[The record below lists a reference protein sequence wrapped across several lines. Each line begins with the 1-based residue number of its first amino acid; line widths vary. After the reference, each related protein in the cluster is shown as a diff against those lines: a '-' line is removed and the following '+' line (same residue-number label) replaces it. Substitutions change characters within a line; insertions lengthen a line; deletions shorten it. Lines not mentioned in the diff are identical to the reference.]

1 MPDSSQDTRQEETIR
16 LVLTEGS
23 DSSSDV
29 DASLG
34 DLRHEAADLH
44 QRIADLESMLKDA
57 ATREADTARQLDVD
71 REHTAAI
78 GHQLNEARIE
88 AARLMIDEVT
98 QLRDEM
104 LAAATSE
111 ATALVDEGRSRLTA
125 LEAAG
130 AKRIA
135 DLDTKHDRLSQSL
148 DEMETIYAELQST
161 LQLVAETSVK
171 LLVETQES
179 LGTPPED
186 GSSQPPAEGS

>member
-1 MPDSSQDTRQEETIR
+1 MPDSPQETRQEETIR

-34 DLRHEAADLH
+34 DLRHEGSDLH
-44 QRIADLESMLKDA
+44 HRIADLESMLKDA
-57 ATREADTARQLDVD
+57 ATREADTARQLDAE
-71 REHTAAI
+71 REHTAAV
-78 GHQLNEARIE
+78 GHQLYEARVE

-98 QLRDEM
+98 RLRDEM
-104 LAAATSE
+104 LAEVKGEAA
-111 ATALVDEGRSRLTA
+111 ALVDDGRSRLTA

-130 AKRIA
+130 AKRLA
-135 DLDTKHDRLSQSL
+135 DLDTKHERLSQSVG
-148 DEMETIYAELQST
+148 EMETIYAELQST

-179 LGTPPED
+179 LGTPPND
-186 GSSQPPAEGS
+186 G